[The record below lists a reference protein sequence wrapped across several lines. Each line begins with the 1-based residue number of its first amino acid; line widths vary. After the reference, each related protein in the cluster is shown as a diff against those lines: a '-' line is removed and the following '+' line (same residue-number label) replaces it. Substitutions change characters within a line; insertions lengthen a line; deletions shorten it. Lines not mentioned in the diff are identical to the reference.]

1 MRRIGVLMASPEN
14 PVGQS
19 DIAALRQGLQE
30 LGWTEGRNLR
40 IDTRWGGADFRDSMR
55 RSAAELVA
63 LAPDVIV
70 ADTGGTVR
78 ELQQASRTVP
88 IVFPGAND
96 PVGAVSASCAPPG
109 TAEVKLLLCHLLLL
123 CA

>member
-1 MRRIGVLMASPEN
+1 MIRREFITLLGGAPGGWPMGGGAQQPRRIGGLMASPETD
-14 PVGQS
+14 PAGQS

-40 IDTRWGGADFRDSMR
+40 IDYRWGGADYRDSIR

-70 ADTGGTVR
+70 ADTGGIVR
-78 ELQQASRTVP
+78 ALQQASRTVP
-88 IVFPGAND
+88 
-96 PVGAVSASCAPPG
+96 
-109 TAEVKLLLCHLLLL
+109 
-123 CA
+123 